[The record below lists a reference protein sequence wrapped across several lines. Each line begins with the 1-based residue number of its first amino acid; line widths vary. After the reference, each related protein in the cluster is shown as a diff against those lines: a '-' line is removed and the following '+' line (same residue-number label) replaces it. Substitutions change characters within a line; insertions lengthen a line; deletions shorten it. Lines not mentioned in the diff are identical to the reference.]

1 MIDILYH
8 KWNID
13 GNAFFFHSHKQN
25 GNDPSAEAKSF
36 PKNNLESALKMA
48 TKAVGDVIR
57 DEREARCRMGG
68 GKGFSA

>member
-1 MIDILYH
+1 MVALKH
-8 KWNID
+8 T
-13 GNAFFFHSHKQN
+13 QT
-25 GNDPSAEAKSF
+25 GNDTSAEAKSF

-57 DEREARCRMGG
+57 DEREARCSMGG